1 MTDEDL
7 SRDVFARF
15 KEAAS
20 KQASG
25 KIEEAI
31 YIYND
36 IISSN
41 IEVEKAK
48 NNLSIAIIQY
58 LNQGIKFYNEDCFDD
73 AESVFQKVVE
83 FDNENSQALMLLGV
97 AKLSKRKFTESLRIL
112 VKSMSLNPASEKCKT
127 YLQNSIH
134 ITFNAA
140 MDLYKDSDFANAAA
154 LLNAVLESRPK
165 LHISVEESDLLFR
178 QCQATATQLYNRKLY
193 QEAAKL
199 ITNILNNYLSAEA
212 LHIAGL
218 IAADQ
223 NQHSIAINFFENA
236 IAHSSSNSIINVSM
250 GKSLYALGRH
260 DEGEKSFLMSLEQD
274 KDYKRQ
280 KNDVI
285 EKINHY
291 AHFGKA
297 SKNRSL
303 IFCTS
308 YINSKQS
315 WDERYNVW
323 LEYYRNSML
332 ARHKICMIDDGG
344 SYDPGCNNMI
354 FHRFQERLGRKS
366 EINFPGWWRS
376 FLFSVELAKREG
388 CNKIIHIESD
398 AFLLSNRIMIYIEAI
413 KSGWTSFWC
422 RRWQMPES
430 AIQVICEDNFEKMLE
445 IAENNLDGEFF
456 LKSAESLL
464 PFTDTIKFF
473 NGDRYGEYIDY
484 IPDNADYVC
493 QTIGKILRNNII
505 IQQNNY

>member
-1 MTDEDL
+1 MTDEDI
-7 SRDVFARF
+7 SSNAFASF

-20 KQASG
+20 KQESG
-25 KIEEAI
+25 KFEEAI
-31 YIYND
+31 YIYSHM
-36 IISSN
+36 ISSN

-48 NNLSIAIIQY
+48 YNLSIAIIHY
-58 LNQGIKFYNEDCFDD
+58 LNQGIKFYNENCFDD
-73 AESVFQKVVE
+73 AESVFQKAAE
-83 FDNENSQALMLLGV
+83 YDNENSQALMLLGV
-97 AKLSKRKFTESLRIL
+97 VKISKRKFTESLRIL
-112 VKSMSLNPASEKCKT
+112 VKSMVLNPASEKCRT
-127 YLQNSIH
+127 YLRNSIH
-134 ITFNAA
+134 ITSNAA
-140 MDLYKDSDFANAAA
+140 MDLYKNSDFSNAAT

-165 LHISVEESDLLFR
+165 LHIPIEDLELLFR
-178 QCQATATQLYNRKLY
+178 QCQATATQLYNSKLY

-223 NQHSIAINFFENA
+223 NQHSVAVNFFENA
-236 IAHSSSNSIINVSM
+236 IDHSPDNPIINISM

-260 DEGEKSFLMSLEQD
+260 DEGERFFLMSLEQD
-274 KDYKRQ
+274 NDYKRQ

-291 AHFGKA
+291 AHFGRV
-297 SKNRSL
+297 SKDRSL

-315 WDERYNVW
+315 WDERYNIW
-323 LEYYRNSML
+323 LEYYRSSML

-344 SYDPGCNNMI
+344 SYDPDCSNMI

-366 EINFPGWWRS
+366 EIDFPGWWRS
-376 FLFSVELAKREG
+376 FLFSAEVAKREG

-422 RRWQMPES
+422 PRWQMPES
-430 AIQVICEDNFEKMLE
+430 AIQVICEDNFDKMLE
-445 IAENNLDGEFF
+445 IAENDLNGEFF

-484 IPDNADYVC
+484 IPGNADYVC

-505 IQQNNY
+505 IQQSNS